1 MAIKV
6 GINGFGRIGRNV
18 FRIMKQ
24 RGGFE
29 LVLINDITDAKT
41 LTHLLKYDST
51 HGKFEGETLI
61 VDKVF
66 IGPKGK
72 VKTNIRAS
80 HVVVEGILIGNIDAT
95 SRVLLLPTSK
105 ILGDIKTPELIIQ
118 AGTILKGRC
127 TISHDSDHDAKELI
141 DSLYQHEQDSE

>member
-1 MAIKV
+1 MANMQM
-6 GINGFGRIGRNV
+6 G
-18 FRIMKQ
+18 
-24 RGGFE
+24 E
-29 LVLINDITDAKT
+29 EA
-41 LTHLLKYDST
+41 DST
-51 HGKFEGETLI
+51 IGPRSNFEGRFAVKGSLRIDGKFEGEALI

-95 SRVLLLPTSK
+95 SRVLLLPTSR

-127 TISHDSDHDAKELI
+127 TISHDSDQDAKELI
-141 DSLYQHEQDSE
+141 YSLYEQDSE

>member
-1 MAIKV
+1 MANMQLGEEANSTIGQKSNFEGRFAIK
-6 GINGFGRIGRNV
+6 GSLRI
-18 FRIMKQ
+18 
-24 RGGFE
+24 
-29 LVLINDITDAKT
+29 D
-41 LTHLLKYDST
+41 
-51 HGKFEGETLI
+51 GKFEGEALI

-127 TISHDSDHDAKELI
+127 TISHDSDHDAKEMI
-141 DSLYQHEQDSE
+141 YSLYEQDSE

>member
-1 MAIKV
+1 MATIQLGEEANSTIGPNSNFK
-6 GINGFGRIGRNV
+6 GRFAVKGSL
-18 FRIMKQ
+18 RI
-24 RGGFE
+24 
-29 LVLINDITDAKT
+29 D
-41 LTHLLKYDST
+41 
-51 HGKFEGETLI
+51 GKFEGETLI

-95 SRVLLLPTSK
+95 SRVLLLPTCK

-141 DSLYQHEQDSE
+141 DSLYQHDQDGD

>member
-1 MAIKV
+1 MANMQLGEEANSTIGPKSNFEGRFAIK
-6 GINGFGRIGRNV
+6 GSLRI
-18 FRIMKQ
+18 
-24 RGGFE
+24 
-29 LVLINDITDAKT
+29 D
-41 LTHLLKYDST
+41 
-51 HGKFEGETLI
+51 GKFEGEALI

-95 SRVLLLPTSK
+95 SRVLLLPTSR

-127 TISHDSDHDAKELI
+127 TISHDSDQDAKELI
-141 DSLYQHEQDSE
+141 DSLYEQDSE